1 MGVCAS
7 APDFRVRYGAGA
19 FKRVLLSRGAS
30 PADIKEAVAGA
41 VGVAVGTF
49 FVRSAASGAVA
60 PLHAGLVG
68 DWEVELLP
76 AMAQAQAP
84 TGVAAAG
91 RPDDLLLAAVERLG
105 ERIEAT
111 GQQTVEMLR
120 QIQETGQQTVE
131 MLRQVEAAIAGVR
144 QRLSPPREG
153 GVGRIFRKQLPA
165 LYHLECGLGGTSVA
179 SGRLSFDALAPPG
192 GGSGG
197 GGGGGGGG
205 EGVA

>member
-84 TGVAAAG
+84 TGVAAAR

-120 QIQETGQQTVE
+120 Q
-131 MLRQVEAAIAGVR
+131 VEAAIAGVR
-144 QRLSPPREG
+144 QRLSPLREG

-179 SGRLSFDALAPPG
+179 SGRLSFDAPPG

-197 GGGGGGGG
+197 GGGG
-205 EGVA
+205 